1 MLAYVS
7 IAAIAYLLGSIPFGF
22 LLVRVFRGQ
31 DIRRSGSGN
40 IGATNVARS
49 SPGLGVVTLF
59 LDAGKGLFAVYL
71 ATVLYEPPVLPMMC
85 IAALFAVV
93 GHIFPVWLGFRGG
106 KGVATAVGSFLL
118 LAPQAVLG
126 ALVVFLLVVLSTRYV
141 SLGSVAA
148 AATFPLLA
156 WLFYRAYF
164 RPNLIAILSVASLLV
179 IVRHRRNL
187 GRLVAGTEP
196 RFELRRG

>member
-1 MLAYVS
+1 
-7 IAAIAYLLGSIPFGF
+7 
-22 LLVRVFRGQ
+22 
-31 DIRRSGSGN
+31 
-40 IGATNVARS
+40 
-49 SPGLGVVTLF
+49 
-59 LDAGKGLFAVYL
+59 
-71 ATVLYEPPVLPMMC
+71 MMC
-85 IAALFAVV
+85 VAALFAIV
-93 GHIFPVWLGFRGG
+93 GHIFPLWLGFHGG

-126 ALVVFLLVVLSTRYV
+126 ALIVFLLVVLSTRYV

-164 RPNLIAILSVASLLV
+164 RPNLIAILTLASLLV
-179 IVRHRRNL
+179 IMRHRRNL